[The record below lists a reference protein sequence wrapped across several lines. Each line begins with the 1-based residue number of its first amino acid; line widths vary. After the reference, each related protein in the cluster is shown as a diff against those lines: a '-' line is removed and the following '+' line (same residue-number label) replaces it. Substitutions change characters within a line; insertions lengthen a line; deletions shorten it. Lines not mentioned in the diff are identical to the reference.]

1 MPHSTDAS
9 APAATSTA
17 VDEKPVVS
25 DESAHVVLDNK
36 STPEALPYWLVN
48 VPRCEW
54 PAECPDFL
62 RNQPQKN
69 IQILSTPDELYER
82 PKWDTVKEIVS
93 ESALC
98 FATDQYMLIDA
109 NTDRLLLL
117 QKPTRLTVSN
127 ASLATCGNTSNI
139 RLRSRRNTDRLC
151 GSWSRRDCNGAME
164 TQTT

>member
-9 APAATSTA
+9 APAATSTP
-17 VDEKPVVS
+17 VDEKP
-25 DESAHVVLDNK
+25 VVLDNK

-82 PKWDTVKEIVS
+82 PKWDMVKEIVS
-93 ESALC
+93 ESARC
-98 FATDQYMLIDA
+98 FATGPRHV
-109 NTDRLLLL
+109 DR
-117 QKPTRLTVSN
+117 RE
-127 ASLATCGNTSNI
+127 
-139 RLRSRRNTDRLC
+139 R
-151 GSWSRRDCNGAME
+151 
-164 TQTT
+164 